1 MGKYGKPLGIYGNK
15 TGKSPGIWEWE
26 NIPYS
31 NNHGLT
37 WITTLL
43 YDKMG
48 NGTWIKNHGLVSK
61 LISSPVVAKDP
72 IGI

>member
-15 TGKSPGIWEWE
+15 TGKRPGIWEWE

-37 WITTLL
+37 WITNLL
-43 YDKMG
+43 YDNMG
-48 NGTWIKNHGLVSK
+48 NETWIIK
-61 LISSPVVAKDP
+61 IMD
-72 IGI
+72 